1 MGAALGALFG
11 AIGNLFRF
19 HKLKVFSIFLFMIFF
34 GILIFPYSDLADLLT
49 KKVLD
54 LTQNRVYLQADTLG
68 LSFRPGLGLHMDNV
82 LVETP
87 VLPQLKASRISAAPS
102 IASLLAFSPGFS
114 ASAEGLFQ
122 GDLDLDFKQGSK
134 MPSGLPSQNINLATQ
149 DMALAAISQ
158 VLRDMGLGDLK
169 LQGSFS
175 SNTQIS
181 LDPAYQD
188 QPKGT
193 LDFSI
198 DHFVLPSRVVNIA
211 LGPLQIPELKLQ
223 KVSAKGTLAE
233 GRLSF
238 EDISLGSD
246 KDELVGKIKGDLG
259 VTMHPGNGAPMAELK
274 NYDFQIDLKM
284 TSNFQKRAAL
294 FLMIA
299 DAYKTAS
306 PTGVHYAF
314 RVRSSNVN
322 LPPNIGPYQ

>member
-1 MGAALGALFG
+1 MGAVFG
-11 AIGNLFRF
+11 VIGDIFRF
-19 HKLKVFSIFLFMIFF
+19 HKFKVFSIFLFAVLF

-54 LTQNRVYLQADTLG
+54 LTQNQVYLQADTLG
-68 LSFRPGLGLHMDNV
+68 LSFKPGLGLHMDQV
-82 LVETP
+82 VVETP
-87 VLPQLKASRISAAPS
+87 SLPPLTANRVSAAPS

-114 ASAEGLFQ
+114 VSAEGLFH
-122 GDLDLDFKQGSK
+122 GDLNLDFKQGAK
-134 MPSGLPSQNINLATQ
+134 MPSGQASQNINLTTQ

-158 VLRDMGLGDLK
+158 VLREMGFDLK
-169 LQGSFS
+169 LQGALS

-181 LDPAYQD
+181 IDPTYQD

-198 DHFVLPSRVVNIA
+198 QNFVLPSRVVNIA

-223 KVSAKGTLAE
+223 NVSAKGTLSE

-246 KDELVGKIKGDLG
+246 KDEFRGQIKGDLG
-259 VTMHPGNGAPMAELK
+259 ITMHPGNGAPVAELR

-284 TSNFQKRAAL
+284 TSSFQKRAAL

-299 DAYKTAS
+299 DAYKTIS
-306 PTGVHYAF
+306 PAGVHYAF
-314 RVRSSNVN
+314 RVRASNVN
-322 LPPNIGPYQ
+322 LPPNLSPYQ